1 MAQRDYS
8 IEYDFNHQAFEKA
21 LDEGRSLHSLCI
33 TEEFLDTQNTRPTE
47 KRLEAILS
55 KISEMWSLQGVYLSL
70 QKTAIPGRLLPLAI
84 NPGLQE
90 LKVHSGLEIHSQQ
103 ECEILAATLK
113 ENGLSLKRISF
124 LNIKVRLN
132 AMASLGRFGL
142 GSHKPILD
150 PLLEAVP
157 DLEFLETFEISC
169 HDSEQNNKGK
179 PLISIDSLRSLCQSL
194 SLKCLNLSN
203 LAVGD
208 EHFMAIAQ
216 ELSKKPPTL
225 QELILNENFNT
236 ELGVEMI
243 IRMLLDTSSTTI
255 RTFQAFQKTSQLSPA
270 CISLMRQVLEKHNT
284 SLTNIS
290 ISTSTDREK
299 DTMRYFEQ
307 LNLAGRHLFLHK
319 NCTAEDW
326 IRLLESVNDNHSMI
340 FYCLRQ
346 SKFWWNYIGLG
357 RSLSR
362 PLMKSKALSDTN
374 NTGEQQT
381 VGEVKVVVGESDN
394 GEEDEKISEELL
406 AHLKSQGMS
415 EELELDYS
423 ENETN
428 VSSQETD
435 SYLDDLHRQKD
446 TLVDSTREEALE
458 EAHEIYEKQFGK
470 GNVDEKVFLDLFY
483 KTLSEKEKQ
492 MDTMYKHQDELIEK
506 ETERQ
511 HLKSE
516 AEKEAWMQEKEAA
529 RRRRRELAQEA
540 KEKER
545 RDKLAEAMKGLSNRN
560 LSIDEPKVETPKKT
574 AAAKLKRVQAEAD
587 ELREE
592 WKAARSKTRAAK
604 KKNPESHDT
613 LKEEEDKLF
622 NKWVAKRQEV
632 KEAENALL
640 KETEEEEKKEVQMT
654 SVEDVWAALS
664 ELEEEAA
671 QIAREG

>member
-8 IEYDFNHQAFEKA
+8 IEFDFSHKDFEKA
-21 LDEGRSLHSLCI
+21 LDEGRSLDSLCI

-90 LKVHSGLEIHSQQ
+90 LKVHSGLEINSLQD
-103 ECEILAATLK
+103 CDILAATLK
-113 ENGLSLKRISF
+113 QNGLSLKRISL
-124 LNIKVRLN
+124 LNIRVRLN
-132 AMASLGRFGL
+132 AMASLGRFAL
-142 GSHKPILD
+142 GSQKPILD

-169 HDSEQNNKGK
+169 RDSEQNTKGK
-179 PLISIDSLRSLCQSL
+179 PLISTDSLRSLCQSL
-194 SLKCLNLSN
+194 SLKRFNLSN
-203 LAVGD
+203 LGLGD

-243 IRMLLDTSSTTI
+243 IRMLLDTPNTTI

-270 CISLMRQVLEKHNT
+270 CISLMRHVLEKHNT
-284 SLTNIS
+284 TLTSIS
-290 ISTSTDREK
+290 ISTSTDQEM
-299 DTMRYFEQ
+299 DTLQYFEQ
-307 LNLAGRHLFLHK
+307 LNSAGRHLFLQKHS
-319 NCTAEDW
+319 TADDW
-326 IRLLESVNDNHSMI
+326 IRLLESVNDDHSMI

-346 SKFWWNYIGLG
+346 SKFWWNCIDLG

-362 PLMKSKALSDTN
+362 PLMKSKTLDTD
-374 NTGEQQT
+374 TGEEQSDN
-381 VGEVKVVVGESDN
+381 EVKVVVGESD
-394 GEEDEKISEELL
+394 DENSEELMEQ
-406 AHLKSQGMS
+406 LKSLGMS
-415 EELELDYS
+415 NELELDYS
-423 ENETN
+423 DHETN
-428 VSSQETD
+428 VSSQASD

-446 TLVDSTREEALE
+446 TLIDSTREEALE
-458 EAHEIYEKQFGK
+458 EAHDIYEKKFGK
-470 GNVDEKVFLDLFY
+470 DSAKEDEKAFLELFY
-483 KTLSEKEKQ
+483 KILKEKEQQ
-492 MDTMYKHQDELIEK
+492 MDKMYEKQDELIAK

-511 HLKSE
+511 RQKSE
-516 AEKEAWMQEKEAA
+516 AEKEAWMLEKEAA

-545 RDKLAEAMKGLSNRN
+545 QDKLTAASKAASSRKLS
-560 LSIDEPKVETPKKT
+560 SSPAKKKKPKKKV
-574 AAAKLKRVQAEAD
+574 AAEKLKRTQTEAD
-587 ELREE
+587 ELREK
-592 WKAARSKTRAAK
+592 WNKARSKTRAAK
-604 KKNPESHDT
+604 KKNPESYDK
-613 LKEEEDKLF
+613 LKGEEDSLF
-622 NKWVAKRQEV
+622 NDWVAKKAEV
-632 KEAENALL
+632 KEAEIEAQ
-640 KETEEEEKKEVQMT
+640 KEAEESQEEVNPEDGAFG

-671 QIAREG
+671 QIARDG